1 MPTQSLGKFERV
13 LRVGEGRRLKRLRE
27 QAAYMGTL
35 EPEFEAL
42 SDDELRGKT
51 VEFRQRLE
59 NGETLE
65 DLIFEAYA
73 AVREAFRR
81 TIGVRL
87 FDVQL
92 MGGIV
97 LHEGDIAE
105 MKTGEGKTFVAVQPL
120 YLNGLAGRGVHLVTV
135 NDYLA
140 KRDAEW
146 TRPVYEALGTT
157 VGSIQNLMPFAERRI
172 AYGCDVTYGTNSE
185 FGFDYLRDNMAVSL
199 DGVVQRSH
207 SFAIVDEVDSILVD
221 EARTP
226 LIISGEPET
235 AASTYYQFA
244 RVVKELEGA
253 PATRKSAKGEDETEL
268 SGADFLYDEKFKTVS
283 PAQVTIEKVER
294 ALGIDNLYDPRNV
307 ILVNHLIQSLKAQS
321 LYKRDVDYVVQ
332 DGEVKIVDEFT
343 GRIMEGRRWSEGLH
357 QAIEAKEGVRIREEN
372 VTLATIT
379 LQNYFRLYEKLAGM
393 TGTAKTEEK
402 EFVEIYDLHV
412 VEIPTNE
419 PIARLD
425 QNDFIFKTPDAKFA
439 AVLEDIVERN
449 EAGQP
454 VLVGTIAVETSEYL
468 SELLMRRGIEHN
480 VLNAKEHER
489 EGEIIKDAGQP
500 GAVTIATNMAG
511 RGVDIKLGDG
521 VRELGGLYVL
531 GTERHEARRIDNQ
544 LRGRSGRQ
552 GDPGET
558 RFYLSGQDD
567 LVRLFAGDRIY
578 NIMNRFKIP
587 DDQAMEAK
595 ILSNQIENAQKKVE
609 EQNFVARKNVLKYDD
624 VMNTQR
630 MVIYEQRRR
639 VLEGEDLSDE
649 VKGWITETVEDAVRQ
664 LTDAEF
670 AEDWDLEGIVTSMES
685 LYGTDITVDELREE
699 IDATDREAL
708 VEEFVED
715 ALEAYADRERALG
728 PELAREVERYVILQT
743 VDQRWR
749 EHLETMD
756 YLREGVHLRAFA
768 QKDPLVEYR
777 GEGHAMFEEL
787 GGTIRQ
793 EVVFTLFHVA
803 VQVEEPALEPMQ
815 APSGSLHYEHE
826 TSAGADVIAAA
837 GAGGRR
843 DRARRSTDAVRLVR
857 AGACGERAQGH
868 RAQRPVLVRQ
878 RQEVQEVPWRLTRLG
893 SRIPP
898 GGQSPPPGCAD
909 AAGGGMR
916 RPRALSVRPVLSCG
930 PRPRLPCQRRPRRA
944 RNLSRAAS
952 LGRLAVLVPLC
963 LALSACLGLGEDNGP
978 PPDPFEPDVVAA
990 RESASARADDALAEV
1005 VAALGGRVVG
1015 RASDDACYQGQN
1027 NYKVHEGYDHRCT
1040 LRRAAAVVF
1049 DGDFRRRIARFDRR
1063 LFGVGWG
1070 CYRTP
1075 CPETLSGNVE
1085 EYWDL
1090 RAAEYGSQRFPISS
1104 LPTTTYER
1112 GDQYLDVRYGG
1123 ADGTGRFWLE
1133 DLHRRKRGGVF
1144 ESYRRQVPLDVDRVL
1159 ARAEGSDY
1167 VVGIAI
1173 ETDYLEDTD
1182 FG

>member
-13 LRVGEGRRLKRLRE
+13 LRLGEGRRVKRLRNS
-27 QAAYMGTL
+27 AAYIGTL

-51 VEFRQRLE
+51 AEFRQRLE

-65 DLIFEAYA
+65 DLLFEAYA
-73 AVREAFRR
+73 AVREAFKR

-92 MGGIV
+92 MGGIA

-120 YLNGLAGRGVHLVTV
+120 YLNALEARGVHLVTV

-146 TRPVYEALGTT
+146 TRPVYEALGQT
-157 VGSIQNLMPFAERRI
+157 VGSIQNLMPFAERRE
-172 AYGCDVTYGTNSE
+172 AYACDVTYGTNSE

-207 SFAIVDEVDSILVD
+207 AYAIVDEVDSILID

-235 AASTYYQFA
+235 AAATYYQFA
-244 RVVKELEGA
+244 RVVKDLEGA
-253 PATRKSAKGEDETEL
+253 PATRKTAKGEDETEL

-283 PAQVTIEKVER
+283 PAQTTIEQVER
-294 ALGIDNLYDPRNV
+294 ALGIENLYDPRNV
-307 ILVNHLIQSLKAQS
+307 ILVNHLMQALKAQS

-332 DGEVKIVDEFT
+332 EGEVKIVDEFT

-357 QAIEAKEGVRIREEN
+357 QAIEAKEGVKIREEN

-412 VEIPTNE
+412 IEIPTNE
-419 PIARLD
+419 PIARID
-425 QNDFIFKTPDAKFA
+425 QNDLIFKTPDAKFA
-439 AVLEDIVERN
+439 AVLDDIVERH
-449 EAGQP
+449 ESGQP
-454 VLVGTIAVETSEYL
+454 ILVGTIAVETSEYL
-468 SELLMRRGIEHN
+468 SELLKRKGIDHN

-489 EGEIIKDAGQP
+489 EGEIIKDAGQR

-521 VRELGGLYVL
+521 VLDLGGLYVL

-587 DDQAMEAK
+587 DDQPMEAK

-649 VKGWITETVEDAVRQ
+649 VRSWITEAVEGTVRQ
-664 LTDAEF
+664 LTDSEF
-670 AEDWDLEGIVTSMES
+670 AEDWDLEGLVTSMQS

-699 IDATDREAL
+699 ADVTDREAL
-708 VEEFVED
+708 VEEFVDD
-715 ALEAYADRERALG
+715 ALETYAEREEALG
-728 PELAREVERYVILQT
+728 AELAREVERYVILQT

-749 EHLETMD
+749 EHLEAMD

-777 GEGHAMFEEL
+777 GEGHVMFEEL
-787 GGTIRQ
+787 GTTIRQ

-803 VQVEEPALEPMQ
+803 VEIEQPALEPMQ
-815 APSGSLHYEHE
+815 AHDGNLQYEHE
-826 TSAGADVIAAA
+826 TSAGADVITAA
-837 GAGGRR
+837 GTSSATALAAPPVASPGSF
-843 DRARRSTDAVRLVR
+843 AQAPAVN
-857 AGACGERAQGH
+857 EH
-868 RAQRPVLVRQ
+868 K
-878 RQEVQEVPWRLTRLG
+878 
-893 SRIPP
+893 
-898 GGQSPPPGCAD
+898 D
-909 AAGGGMR
+909 
-916 RPRALSVRPVLSCG
+916 
-930 PRPRLPCQRRPRRA
+930 
-944 RNLSRAAS
+944 
-952 LGRLAVLVPLC
+952 LGR
-963 LALSACLGLGEDNGP
+963 N
-978 PPDPFEPDVVAA
+978 DPCWCG
-990 RESASARADDALAEV
+990 S
-1005 VAALGGRVVG
+1005 GKK
-1015 RASDDACYQGQN
+1015 
-1027 NYKVHEGYDHRCT
+1027 YKRCH
-1040 LRRAAAVVF
+1040 
-1049 DGDFRRRIARFDRR
+1049 
-1063 LFGVGWG
+1063 
-1070 CYRTP
+1070 
-1075 CPETLSGNVE
+1075 
-1085 EYWDL
+1085 
-1090 RAAEYGSQRFPISS
+1090 
-1104 LPTTTYER
+1104 
-1112 GDQYLDVRYGG
+1112 G
-1123 ADGTGRFWLE
+1123 A
-1133 DLHRRKRGGVF
+1133 
-1144 ESYRRQVPLDVDRVL
+1144 
-1159 ARAEGSDY
+1159 
-1167 VVGIAI
+1167 
-1173 ETDYLEDTD
+1173 
-1182 FG
+1182 

>member
-1 MPTQSLGKFERV
+1 MATQSFGKFERV
-13 LRVGEGRRLKRLRE
+13 LRMGEGRRLKRLQE
-27 QAAYMGTL
+27 QAAYIGTL
-35 EPEFEAL
+35 EPEFDAL
-42 SDDELRGKT
+42 SDEDLRGKT
-51 VEFRQRLE
+51 VELKQRLE
-59 NGETLE
+59 NGESLE
-65 DLIFEAYA
+65 DLIFEAFA
-73 AVREAFRR
+73 AVREAFKR

-92 MGGIV
+92 MGGIA
-97 LHEGDIAE
+97 LHEADIAE

-120 YLNGLAGRGVHLVTV
+120 YLNGLTGRGVHLVTV

-146 TRPVYEALGTT
+146 TRPVYELLGSS
-157 VGSIQNLMPFAERRI
+157 VGSIQNLMPFAQRRE
-172 AYGCDVTYGTNSE
+172 AYACDVTYGTNSE

-207 SFAIVDEVDSILVD
+207 AYAIVDEVDSILVD

-235 AASTYYQFA
+235 AAATYYQFA
-244 RVVKELEGA
+244 RVVRDLEGQ
-253 PATRKSAKGEDETEL
+253 PATRKSAKGEDETEM

-283 PAQVTIEKVER
+283 PAQSTIEQVER
-294 ALGIDNLYDPRNV
+294 ALGIENLYDPRHV
-307 ILVNHLIQSLKAQS
+307 ILVNHLMQALKAES

-412 VEIPTNE
+412 VEIPTNQ
-419 PIARLD
+419 PVARLD
-425 QNDFIFKTPDAKFA
+425 ENDYIFKTPEAKFA
-439 AVLEDIVERN
+439 AVLEDLVERHQK
-449 EAGQP
+449 GQP

-468 SELLMRRGIEHN
+468 SELLKRKGIPHN

-511 RGVDIKLGDG
+511 RGVDIKLGEG
-521 VRELGGLYVL
+521 VVELGGLYVL

-552 GDPGET
+552 GDPGES

-587 DDQAMEAK
+587 EDQPMEAK

-639 VLEGEDLSDE
+639 VLEGEDLSDDVRE
-649 VKGWITETVEDAVRQ
+649 WIRETVEAGVAQ
-664 LTDAEF
+664 LTDSEF
-670 AEDWDLEGIVTSMES
+670 AEDWDLDALVTHMQS
-685 LYGTDITVDELREE
+685 LYDTDITVQELRDEVGV
-699 IDATDREAL
+699 TDREAL
-708 VEEFVED
+708 TEEFVED
-715 ALEAYADRERALG
+715 ALEAYADREQALG
-728 PELAREVERYVILQT
+728 QELAREVERYIILQT

-749 EHLETMD
+749 EHLEAMD

-777 GEGHAMFEEL
+777 GEGHVMFEEL
-787 GGTIRQ
+787 GRTIRE

-803 VQVEEPALEPMQ
+803 VHIEEPALEPVQ
-815 APSGSLHYEHE
+815 ARESSLHYEHE

-837 GAGGRR
+837 GSSSAT
-843 DRARRSTDAVRLVR
+843 ALAAPPTASA
-857 AGACGERAQGH
+857 A
-868 RAQRPVLVRQ
+868 PVQQ
-878 RQEVQEVPWRLTRLG
+878 RQVVNEHRDIGRNDPCWCG
-893 SRIPP
+893 S
-898 GGQSPPPGCAD
+898 GKKFKKC
-909 AAGGGMR
+909 
-916 RPRALSVRPVLSCG
+916 
-930 PRPRLPCQRRPRRA
+930 
-944 RNLSRAAS
+944 
-952 LGRLAVLVPLC
+952 
-963 LALSACLGLGEDNGP
+963 
-978 PPDPFEPDVVAA
+978 
-990 RESASARADDALAEV
+990 
-1005 VAALGGRVVG
+1005 
-1015 RASDDACYQGQN
+1015 
-1027 NYKVHEGYDHRCT
+1027 H
-1040 LRRAAAVVF
+1040 
-1049 DGDFRRRIARFDRR
+1049 
-1063 LFGVGWG
+1063 
-1070 CYRTP
+1070 
-1075 CPETLSGNVE
+1075 
-1085 EYWDL
+1085 
-1090 RAAEYGSQRFPISS
+1090 
-1104 LPTTTYER
+1104 
-1112 GDQYLDVRYGG
+1112 G
-1123 ADGTGRFWLE
+1123 A
-1133 DLHRRKRGGVF
+1133 
-1144 ESYRRQVPLDVDRVL
+1144 
-1159 ARAEGSDY
+1159 
-1167 VVGIAI
+1167 
-1173 ETDYLEDTD
+1173 
-1182 FG
+1182 